1 MLAMTSLVNLDMD
14 SAFVLVGPG
23 WRYFFFDLA
32 REFSSLLSTWQ
43 IGDMKLQSC
52 VLRAQLL
59 ACGNFK
65 RRFYSAADFL
75 VGRSE
80 VNGSWQH
87 RSPLCF
93 FSRSGAQILF
103 EVSLHVKD
111 RGVCGQRRR

>member
-59 ACGNFK
+59 ACGNLKGGFILQQT
-65 RRFYSAADFL
+65 FL
-75 VGRSE
+75 LG
-80 VNGSWQH
+80 
-87 RSPLCF
+87 
-93 FSRSGAQILF
+93 
-103 EVSLHVKD
+103 D
-111 RGVCGQRRR
+111 QR